1 MHSPGKGCHA
11 LASDEPTN
19 HSLRQPE
26 QCMQHISPGA
36 VQRAP
41 DVPITR
47 SLIDQGRPR
56 LVLTCLFELQGQH
69 YLLLVDY
76 CSNFFELARFGPN
89 TRATCVIDAM
99 RSQLARHGSAEVL
112 VSDNG
117 PQFSCREFRTFTQLW
132 YIEHATSSP
141 RCPQNNG
148 QAVRAIGTVKNLM
161 KNEESFGRWKR
172 NPLGIAEL

>member
-1 MHSPGKGCHA
+1 MHSSGKGCRA

-19 HSLRQPE
+19 HRPRQPV
-26 QCMQHISPGA
+26 QCLQHISPGA
-36 VQRAP
+36 VQGAH
-41 DVPITR
+41 DVSITR

-89 TRATCVIDAM
+89 MRATCVIDAM
-99 RSQLARHGSAEVL
+99 RSQLARHG
-112 VSDNG
+112 
-117 PQFSCREFRTFTQLW
+117 QYMEFRTFTQLW
-132 YIEHATSSP
+132 YIAHATSSP
-141 RCPQNNG
+141 RCPHSNG

-161 KNEESFGRWKR
+161 KNEESVGRWKR
-172 NPLGIAEL
+172 NPHGIAEL